1 MAYSSDTYY
10 TWIAQ
15 GKGGYSAA
23 PVTYST
29 VTDVNNP
36 LSERT
41 VGMIDNFS
49 VIHEW
54 TDYDTFFNDST
65 TRITIPL
72 SGGNISKLVLQ
83 CRGGGI
89 LWVEVYDLDNNRV
102 SSKEYGVGASAFDYN
117 RWCTHTEEGVTIGWS
132 LQLCI
137 QAIPGTAPPGGIHFT
152 FAGEVTP
159 FSLVEWDGFW
169 TNHVT
174 LYPDSGGDRE
184 LQLFD
189 ELLDGKYLDSEGI
202 APTGGTGGGGGYFS
216 RPDEVVGIPSL
227 PSVSVCDTGFV
238 SLFKVTTGELRSL
251 ATYMWDTNFF
261 NSIVKNFS
269 SPMENIIS
277 LNLIPFNPSGSAAN
291 IKIGNVD
298 TGIES
303 TKLATS
309 FFHVSCGQ
317 KNVAEYYRSFA
328 DYSPY
333 TPAISLFLPYIGIVS
348 LSPDDCMNGSIKIDY
363 NIDVFSGSCVAFVSC
378 NTNGVWHVLQQH
390 QGTITSS
397 FPLSGQNYMS
407 VYTGILGAASAMIG
421 VKGAAA
427 VTNASVNAGA
437 QLVNIK
443 PDYQRSGNVSSTA
456 GIMGTQYPYLI
467 FTTPQYIMAD
477 NFRDVKG
484 YTSNLKCHVGS
495 CSGYFQATAD
505 NSELSGISRATS
517 DELNM
522 IRQMLADGIYI

>member
-10 TWIAQ
+10 TWIA
-15 GKGGYSAA
+15 KGEGGVQAC
-23 PVTYST
+23 PVTTSVVKYDLSPFNEET
-29 VTDVNNP
+29 VNL
-36 LSERT
+36 LS
-41 VGMIDNFS
+41 S
-49 VIHEW
+49 VQTIHEW
-54 TDYDTFFNDST
+54 TDYDTFNNDTT
-65 TRITIPL
+65 TRITL
-72 SGGNISKLVLQ
+72 NWSGGDISKVVLQ
-83 CRGGGI
+83 CNGGVQGI
-89 LWVEVYDLDNNRV
+89 LVEVYDLNNNRV
-102 SSKEYGVGASAFDYN
+102 PSKEYYFSPSLFVYN
-117 RWCTHTEEGVTIGWS
+117 KWCPTMPVY
-132 LQLCI
+132 LCLL
-137 QAIPGTAPPGGIHFT
+137 AVPGDPPLGGIHLSYV
-152 FAGEVTP
+152 GKVSP
-159 FSLVEWDGFW
+159 LKMVNWSGWWSDLMSLYAN
-169 TNHVT
+169 T
-174 LYPDSGGDRE
+174 GGDRE
-184 LQLFD
+184 LQLMD

-238 SLFKVTTGELRSL
+238 SLFNVTTGQLQAL
-251 ATYMWDTNFF
+251 ATYMWDNNFF

-277 LNLIPFNPSGSAAN
+277 LNLIPFNPTGSAAN
-291 IKIGNVD
+291 IKIGNLD

-317 KNVAEYYRSFA
+317 KNVAEYYRTFA
-328 DYSPY
+328 DYAPY

-407 VYTGILGAASAMIG
+407 VYTGILGAASSMIG

-427 VTNASVNAGA
+427 VTNASVNSGA
-437 QLVNIK
+437 QMINIK

-522 IRQMLADGIYI
+522 IRQMLSDGIYI